1 MKDVTLFL
9 ITFTVVMV
17 AFASGVSY
25 IFNMA
30 SGTDLQAQNGYS
42 FVSIHFRVCL
52 VSIINGTSQ
61 KQYHFGSLFV
71 TDFIHE
77 KAHYYCMNE
86 RRNRMYSTI
95 DECY

>member
-1 MKDVTLFL
+1 MDTALYPS
-9 ITFTVVMV
+9 I
-17 AFASGVSY
+17 SGGLPSLHY
-25 IFNMA
+25 KWY
-30 SGTDLQAQNGYS
+30 Q
-42 FVSIHFRVCL
+42 
-52 VSIINGTSQ
+52 Q